1 MSHVLI
7 DNGSRITRSSRVLL
21 TRAGD
26 EGVLV
31 DEDGGSVHVVNA
43 TAARVWELCGE
54 GATFNSVLH
63 AMGAEYDIDETELRG
78 DLEAVL
84 SEFHELSLVSVS
96 PGS

>member
-1 MSHVLI
+1 MLI
-7 DNGSRITRSSRVLL
+7 DNGSRITRSSHVLL

-31 DEDGGSVHVVNA
+31 NETGGSVHVVNA
-43 TAARVWELCGE
+43 TAARVWELCGD

-63 AMGAEYDIDETELRG
+63 AMSAEYDIDEAELRG

-84 SEFHELSLVSVS
+84 SEFRELSLVSVS
-96 PGS
+96 PGP

>member
-7 DNGSRITRSSRVLL
+7 ENGSRITRSSQVLL

-31 DEDGGSVHVVNA
+31 DESGGSVHVVNA

-54 GATFNSVLH
+54 GATFDSVLH
-63 AMGAEYDIDETELRG
+63 AMSAEYDVDEAELRRSR
-78 DLEAVL
+78 AVL
-84 SEFHELSLVSVS
+84 SEFRELSLVSVS

>member
-7 DNGSRITRSSRVLL
+7 DNGSHITRSSHVLL

-31 DEDGGSVHVVNA
+31 DETGGSVHVVNA

-63 AMGAEYDIDETELRG
+63 AMSAEYDIDEAELRG

-84 SEFHELSLVSVS
+84 SEFRELSLVSVS